1 MPTGK
6 SYKVWKVTATNKLG
20 FSTKTLLPALGGEG
34 EPILVNLM
42 PSDYK

>member
-34 EPILVNLM
+34 GPILVNLM